1 MNTYDALDH
10 ATRLSCVMRTGVLVK
25 RKDPSDT
32 RCIYVYRDEIS
43 NNDKDYQFDM
53 AEEGWVISDDDL
65 KKIRSR
71 AENVLKELD
80 QIEAKHE

>member
-1 MNTYDALDH
+1 MNTYDALDC

-43 NNDKDYQFDM
+43 NNDKNCQFDM
-53 AEEGWVISDDDL
+53 NEEGWVISDDDL
-65 KKIRSR
+65 KKLRSR

-80 QIEAKHE
+80 QIEEKHE